1 MQLLATC
8 QPYASEL
15 KATWERQEKLLCDV
29 VIAAIAI
36 ASVNFVTARLT
47 HAPECRSALQR
58 RSSFAASCC
67 FSGARARCALPER
80 IRPPKMRFGCATRR
94 AIASDFSSGQRRR
107 RPLLPLKDLHP
118 VAAVAAFLN
127 REISLSAC
135 DAHFESASHPF

>member
-67 FSGARARCALPER
+67 FSGARDALSTR
-80 IRPPKMRFGCATRR
+80 QHPPAENALR
-94 AIASDFSSGQRRR
+94 QRN
-107 RPLLPLKDLHP
+107 
-118 VAAVAAFLN
+118 AVRDSF
-127 REISLSAC
+127 
-135 DAHFESASHPF
+135 